1 MVIGNFKG
9 NLGVVITEAS
19 YVQKE
24 ADLKKQSL
32 FWGFEMVF
40 LMDPNV
46 GFISLPRQEQRSRL
60 ESENIGNPD
69 HIIMSFV
76 LFCFFKV
83 NSVHFYF
90 PKVAIFL
97 GYLPNYFFLTW
108 SITVALVEYSG
119 HFQTNPFVFA
129 FKNAHSLVH

>member
-1 MVIGNFKG
+1 MVIDNFKS

-69 HIIMSFV
+69 HVIMSFV
-76 LFCFFKV
+76 LFCF
-83 NSVHFYF
+83 
-90 PKVAIFL
+90 
-97 GYLPNYFFLTW
+97 
-108 SITVALVEYSG
+108 
-119 HFQTNPFVFA
+119 
-129 FKNAHSLVH
+129 